1 MLWGQRLKVHT
12 GHKHLVRDACGS
24 SSERVYRWRLILEEF
39 GPEILYIKG
48 EDNIVADAISRLEY
62 DPEINVKN
70 LHMTHRCKVLVKL
83 FNSCTEI
90 RDSVLTKNV
99 YSNLRSPTGA
109 ARPVQNIMN
118 TVFAINREEDI
129 NEIYPPT
136 IAEIARAQRK
146 SRVYRH
152 YFKSRLDKKRDKNIS
167 IKVIDTTDVL
177 VHSHKRLVIP
187 NLKMQSDIIQWY
199 HHYLQH
205 PGETRL
211 ELTLK
216 EIMYW
221 PGMTVQ
227 IRRYVKTC
235 ERCQKGK
242 RRKRKYGKLP
252 PKIAE
257 TVPWNTVS
265 VVSWISCVLQ

>member
-1 MLWGQRLKVHT
+1 
-12 GHKHLVRDACGS
+12 
-24 SSERVYRWRLILEEF
+24 
-39 GPEILYIKG
+39 
-48 EDNIVADAISRLEY
+48 
-62 DPEINVKN
+62 
-70 LHMTHRCKVLVKL
+70 
-83 FNSCTEI
+83 
-90 RDSVLTKNV
+90 
-99 YSNLRSPTGA
+99 
-109 ARPVQNIMN
+109 
-118 TVFAINREEDI
+118 
-129 NEIYPPT
+129 
-136 IAEIARAQRK
+136 
-146 SRVYRH
+146 
-152 YFKSRLDKKRDKNIS
+152 
-167 IKVIDTTDVL
+167 
-177 VHSHKRLVIP
+177 
-187 NLKMQSDIIQWY
+187 MQSDSIQWY

-216 EIMYW
+216 RIMYW

-265 VVSWISCVLQ
+265 VDLIEIDVVYFKLDCYQSLERLSRMTGFDLD